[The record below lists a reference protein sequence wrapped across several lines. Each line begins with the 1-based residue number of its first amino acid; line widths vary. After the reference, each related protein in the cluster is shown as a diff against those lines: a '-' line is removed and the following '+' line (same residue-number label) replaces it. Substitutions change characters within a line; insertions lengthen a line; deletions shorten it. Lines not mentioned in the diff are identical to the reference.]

1 MNTARTTLANLGGQ
15 WREFEFARPRAGA
28 RQDAC
33 LAENA
38 KRGTREEGY
47 NVLQRGK
54 RTHRKV
60 CLRVPSLSLR
70 VRLQGLP
77 KMESRRVG
85 TAAQFRNAS
94 EPPFIRRGGA
104 GRLRDAHA
112 RKTRAYHC

>member
-15 WREFEFARPRAGA
+15 WREFEFTHPRAGA
-28 RQDAC
+28 RQGAC

-38 KRGTREEGY
+38 KRGTREESHRL
-47 NVLQRGK
+47 LQRRK
-54 RTHRKV
+54 HTHRKV

-70 VRLQGLP
+70 VRLQDLP

-85 TAAQFRNAS
+85 TTAEFRNAS
-94 EPPFIRRGGA
+94 EPSSIRRGGA

-112 RKTRAYHC
+112 RKTCPYYR